1 MALEKTIESSTGAPA
16 QYHRIPSLRID
27 WNNKIAAGVIASFYT
42 KEARDAN
49 KGALG
54 SNEFTM
60 VGRQFP
66 FTDDQHQAVR
76 TMLGLAANQDL
87 VNLSA
92 YYDGPSAFCT
102 AVVETTVMNNPVRA
116 EMQFQV
122 AKTDLPDFLAIAYT
136 RVTQDAPFNDAAQ
149 A

>member
-1 MALEKTIESSTGAPA
+1 MAFEKTIESSTGAPA
-16 QYHRIPSLRID
+16 TYHRIPSLTID
-27 WNNKIAAGVIASFYT
+27 FNNKIARGVIASFYT

-60 VGRQFP
+60 HGKQFP
-66 FTDDQHQAVR
+66 FTEEQHQAVR
-76 TMLGLAANQDL
+76 SLLGLTEAQEL
-87 VNLSA
+87 VNLQA
-92 YYDGPSAFCT
+92 YYDGGSAFCK
-102 AVVETTVMNNPVRA
+102 AVIGIEIMGNPVQS

-122 AKTDLPDFLAIAYT
+122 AKDALPDFLAITYA
-136 RVTQDAPFNDAAQ
+136 RVALDAPFNDAEQ